1 MGTTSAPGPLSHQD
15 LALPVTAGVYHDI
28 QHFLF
33 REALLL
39 DHQRFDEWTTLLAT
53 DAVLC
58 LPARFAREIGM
69 ECGAG
74 VDHFQ
79 YDRQAISAR
88 FKRMQ
93 QRAGSDAGQPLST
106 KTRRFITN
114 VIVCA
119 CDRDEYNVLSY
130 VLVTR
135 SGPGEA
141 QSQILS
147 AERYDRL
154 RSASRHFKI
163 VRREIVMD
171 QTSASNADIDMY
183 L

>member
-1 MGTTSAPGPLSHQD
+1 MGTTSAPGALSHHD

-28 QHFLF
+28 QHFLC

-39 DHQRFDEWTTLLAT
+39 DHQRFDEWTALLAN

-58 LPARFAREIGM
+58 LPARFAREIGV
-69 ECGAG
+69 ECAAG
-74 VDHFQ
+74 VAQFQ
-79 YDRQAISAR
+79 YDRQDIGAR
-88 FKRMQ
+88 FKRLQ
-93 QRAGSDAGQPLST
+93 QRVGSEPGQQLAA

-130 VLVTR
+130 LLVTR
-135 SGPGEA
+135 SGPGET
-141 QSQILS
+141 QNYILS
-147 AERYDRL
+147 AERHDRL
-154 RSASRHFKI
+154 RRASRTFKI

-171 QTSASNADIDMY
+171 QTNSAHADIDMY

>member
-1 MGTTSAPGPLSHQD
+1 
-15 LALPVTAGVYHDI
+15 
-28 QHFLF
+28 
-33 REALLL
+33 
-39 DHQRFDEWTTLLAT
+39 
-53 DAVLC
+53 
-58 LPARFAREIGM
+58 
-69 ECGAG
+69 
-74 VDHFQ
+74 
-79 YDRQAISAR
+79 
-88 FKRMQ
+88 
-93 QRAGSDAGQPLST
+93 
-106 KTRRFITN
+106 

-141 QSQILS
+141 QNYILS

-154 RSASRHFKI
+154 RNAGRTFKI

-171 QTSASNADIDMY
+171 QASAANADIDMY

>member
-33 REALLL
+33 RESLLL
-39 DHQRFDEWTTLLAT
+39 DHGRFDEWTSLLAS
-53 DAVLC
+53 DAVIC

-74 VDHFQ
+74 ADHFQ

-88 FKRMQ
+88 FKRLQ
-93 QRAGSDAGQPLST
+93 QRAGSDAGQRLST

-141 QSQILS
+141 QSHVLS

-171 QTSASNADIDMY
+171 QTSAANADIDMY

>member
-1 MGTTSAPGPLSHQD
+1 MGTTSAPGALSHHD
-15 LALPVTAGVYHDI
+15 LALPVTAGLYHDI

-33 REALLL
+33 RESLLL
-39 DHQRFDEWTTLLAT
+39 DHKRFEEWTALLAS

-58 LPARFAREIGM
+58 LPARFAREIGV
-69 ECGAG
+69 ECAAG

-79 YDRQAISAR
+79 YDRQAISTR
-88 FKRMQ
+88 FKRLQ
-93 QRAGSDAGQPLST
+93 QRPGSDPGPSSA

-135 SGPGEA
+135 SGPGDA
-141 QSQILS
+141 QNYILS
-147 AERYDRL
+147 AERHDRL
-154 RSASRHFKI
+154 RRAARSFKI

-171 QTSASNADIDMY
+171 QASAANADIDMY

>member
-1 MGTTSAPGPLSHQD
+1 MATTSASAALSHSD
-15 LALPVTAGVYHDI
+15 LSLAVTAGVYHDI

-39 DHQRFDEWTTLLAT
+39 DHQRYDDWTALLAN

-58 LPARFAREIGM
+58 LPARFAREIGV
-69 ECGAG
+69 ECAAG

-79 YDRQAISAR
+79 YDRRAIGAR
-88 FKRMQ
+88 FKRLQ
-93 QRAGSDAGQPLST
+93 EGPGSQSGQNFST

-141 QSQILS
+141 QTTLFS
-147 AERYDRL
+147 AERYDHL
-154 RSASRHFKI
+154 RSAAHSFKI
-163 VRREIVMD
+163 VRREIVME
-171 QTSASNADIDMY
+171 QGSAANADIDMY

>member
-1 MGTTSAPGPLSHQD
+1 MGTTSAPGALSHHD

-33 REALLL
+33 RESLLL
-39 DHQRFDEWTTLLAT
+39 DHQRFEEWTALLSS

-58 LPARFAREIGM
+58 LPARFAREIGV
-69 ECGAG
+69 ECAAG

-88 FKRMQ
+88 FKRLQ
-93 QRAGSDAGQPLST
+93 QCPAPDTGPLSA

-141 QSQILS
+141 QNYILS

-154 RSASRHFKI
+154 RRAARTFKI

-171 QTSASNADIDMY
+171 RASAANADIDMY